1 MFKLSIT
8 RWMVAASGYWR
19 ANSKAT
25 CANSTAE
32 RSGVGNVKCR
42 PAFGSTAQ
50 KTSAVPQRSY
60 SLSRLASRPGAAGEA
75 GRMSA
80 WSVTGFSSRH
90 TTGSSGLQGFSYV
103 SSTSSIF
110 ATYSSLSSATHHIFF
125 PPRLEVVVEQ
135 QNPNGLSSCSRNQF
149 PLHRFLG
156 HQAHGPSGKTLRWI
170 AANHSD
176 NALLLAVV
184 QQPGRSGPRLFI
196 KRAFQ
201 APLPVA

>member
-8 RWMVAASGYWR
+8 RWIVLAFRYWR
-19 ANSKAT
+19 ASWKAA

-50 KTSAVPQRSY
+50 KTLAVPQRSY

-75 GRMSA
+75 GRTSA
-80 WSVTGFSSRH
+80 CSVTGFSSRH

-110 ATYSSLSSATHHIFF
+110 AMYSLLSSATHHIFF

-135 QNPNGLSSCSRNQF
+135 QDPDGLTPNAGHQF
-149 PLHRFLG
+149 AFHGFLG
-156 HQAHGPSGKTLRWI
+156 YQTHGPSRAPFGRITT
-170 AANHSD
+170 NHRND
-176 NALLLAVV
+176 PLFLAGVECH
-184 QQPGRSGPRLFI
+184 S
-196 KRAFQ
+196 
-201 APLPVA
+201 